1 MSGLEKSYKENTI
14 AIIGAGTIGSAI
26 VKSLLKEGFKKII
39 ATRRNIEKL
48 KDLEKM
54 GVEVTSNNKL
64 AASKADIIILSV
76 KPHDIINV
84 LKEIEREIENK
95 LVISVAAAIPL
106 SLLKKA
112 APKSRFI
119 RAMPNI
125 AVLVQES
132 FTAYCLE
139 KDVNEEDIKKAE
151 IIFKAMGKYARV
163 EEKFMN
169 AITALSGSAPAYL
182 AVVLEALSYAGL
194 KVGLPRDLSLF
205 SSAQAFIGLG
215 KLVLETGK
223 HPAELK
229 DMVVTPAGVTIEAIY
244 EVENSS
250 VRTAIMKAV
259 EAATNKSEIIVK
271 KMMESSET

>member
-1 MSGLEKSYKENTI
+1 
-14 AIIGAGTIGSAI
+14 
-26 VKSLLKEGFKKII
+26 
-39 ATRRNIEKL
+39 
-48 KDLEKM
+48 
-54 GVEVTSNNKL
+54 
-64 AASKADIIILSV
+64 
-76 KPHDIINV
+76 
-84 LKEIEREIENK
+84 
-95 LVISVAAAIPL
+95 
-106 SLLKKA
+106 
-112 APKSRFI
+112 
-119 RAMPNI
+119 MPNI

-139 KDVNEEDIKKAE
+139 KDVNEEDVKKAE
-151 IIFKAMGKYARV
+151 IIFKAIGKYARV

-271 KMMESSET
+271 KMLQSSEE